1 MGKGK
6 HPKGPKNGFLF
17 GCLTCKTLIVKVV
30 SGERGSLPRPA
41 HHSTAR
47 GMKTIRC
54 IAIDDEPMALLV
66 IEQFCRR
73 KGGLS
78 LETFSEPHVGLET
91 IRRTRPE
98 LVFLDIRMNG
108 MDGLEVAQALPK
120 GCCLI
125 FTTAYAQYA
134 LDGFDLDAVDFLH
147 KPFAY
152 ERFVRAVDKA
162 LRRIEARAKSDR
174 TETVTLKQ
182 EYNNVVIPVNEILYL
197 EAMENYTKVHRRN
210 GRYILSRNSLKRTA
224 ELLPADQ
231 FLRVHKSYVV
241 ALSQVAEYSHVQLRL
256 KESSVIIPIGRTY
269 VDVFLQRIRK
279 NDEVPAEAP
288 SSGKVN

>member
-1 MGKGK
+1 M
-6 HPKGPKNGFLF
+6 N
-17 GCLTCKTLIVKVV
+17 
-30 SGERGSLPRPA
+30 
-41 HHSTAR
+41 
-47 GMKTIRC
+47 TIRC

-73 KGGLS
+73 RGGLS
-78 LETFSEPHVGLET
+78 LETFSEPHVGLEA
-91 IRRTRPE
+91 IRRTSPD

-108 MDGLEVAQALPK
+108 INGLDIAHALPK

-162 LRRIEARAKSDR
+162 LSRLDARVRSDSA
-174 TETVTLKQ
+174 EVVTLKQ
-182 EYNNVVIPVNEILYL
+182 EYSNVVIPVEEILYL
-197 EAMENYTKVHRRN
+197 EAMENYTKVYRRN
-210 GRYILSRNSLKRTA
+210 GKYILSRTGLKRAA
-224 ELLPADQ
+224 ELLPADR

-241 ALSQVAEYSHVQLRL
+241 AMSQVAEYSHAQLHL
-256 KESSVIIPIGRTY
+256 KESPVIIPIGRTY
-269 VDVFLQRIRK
+269 AEAFQQRMRK
-279 NDEVPAEAP
+279 NDEAAASA
-288 SSGKVN
+288 SSEERG

>member
-1 MGKGK
+1 
-6 HPKGPKNGFLF
+6 
-17 GCLTCKTLIVKVV
+17 
-30 SGERGSLPRPA
+30 
-41 HHSTAR
+41 
-47 GMKTIRC
+47 MKTIRC

>member
-1 MGKGK
+1 
-6 HPKGPKNGFLF
+6 
-17 GCLTCKTLIVKVV
+17 
-30 SGERGSLPRPA
+30 
-41 HHSTAR
+41 
-47 GMKTIRC
+47 MKTVRC

-78 LETFSEPHVGLET
+78 LETFSEPHVGLEA

-108 MDGLEVAQALPK
+108 MDGLELAHVLPK

-162 LRRIEARAKSDR
+162 LQWIDARVRSDSA
-174 TETVTLKQ
+174 EVVTLKQ
-182 EYNNVVIPVNEILYL
+182 EYNKVVVPVEEILYL
-197 EAMENYTKVHRRN
+197 EAMENYTKVHRRS
-210 GRYILSRNSLKRTA
+210 GRYILSRTSLKRIV
-224 ELLPADQ
+224 ELLPADR

-256 KESSVIIPIGRTY
+256 KECPVVIPIGRTY
-269 VDVFLQRIRK
+269 VETFLQRMRK
-279 NDEVPAEAP
+279 NDEVPAGTP
-288 SSGKVN
+288 STEES